1 MESDNMTVLQNKIR
15 ELFRLLRGEIRVEN
29 YTVILLFIYIRSTNL
44 FSDITQNQKDQ
55 KGSLIN
61 VLKNTNET
69 TLQKIFNVFLPVINK
84 LSKQSI
90 SDVLELLKSI
100 DSDLLNENISEIY
113 DDTLNRIALSQ
124 SRVSA
129 EFMQPKQLTEFINA
143 YIGSAKHLKIYNP
156 FAGVASLIKSIE
168 RSKSIYAQELNLK
181 TWAVGQLRLILSNS
195 NAVYTCD
202 DSIMN
207 WPTNEKFDLIVS
219 NPPFMLRLNGAN
231 RDKYPEYRNVE
242 DFLLG
247 MSLNS
252 LSDNGK
258 LITVLPTGVLF
269 RGRREREIR
278 ERLIQDDLLDTIISF
293 PSGLL
298 HHTSMPF
305 VVMILNKAKENSEK
319 VKLVNAAPFVSK
331 PSERESFISVNEL
344 LQAVNGNESDSVRV
358 ISNQD
363 VINNNFNLNI
373 ARYFVEEIDGVRLS
387 DILKPQRGPRVKP
400 QEMGKMIR
408 IRDLKNDTID
418 FHLNISESE
427 EILLDRPD
435 FRKIESSC
443 ILLARRWKTLKP
455 TFFQFQNEPIYI
467 ASDVLAFHVDESK
480 VDINYLVNELHSDY
494 VQQQIEGYSTGATI
508 PSIALNDLL
517 EIKIKLL
524 SIDEQRAKVTGLKE
538 ISDKILQL
546 QHERNT
552 LAHGMSLK
560 LYENSS
566 TLKHS
571 LGTPLLNIG
580 SALENIEYA
589 LSAHYSEWKDIKL
602 DSSFDISIK
611 DTFESIYSNLK
622 FIHSEL
628 EKNESVFDVN
638 NYELTEIEFYKFIK
652 DYVKRNKSSANPNVS
667 VNLVLHADIK
677 NQLKNSI
684 KILSNIK
691 LLEIGLNSIVENA
704 NKHGFV
710 DTQKKYKLE
719 FRVGLSSK
727 GSEKNQSSRG
737 EKHYVKVEV
746 SNNGKPFPNNFNLDS
761 LVRKNSF
768 AGKTGNTG
776 QGGFDLNEIVKYF
789 NNGFS
794 TLDLLTNDE
803 ISEFTTTYLFLI
815 PLNH

>member
-1 MESDNMTVLQNKIR
+1 MESDNMTVLQIKIR

-69 TLQKIFNVFLPVINK
+69 TLQKIFNVFLPVISK
-84 LSKQSI
+84 LSEQSI

-156 FAGVASLIKSIE
+156 FAGVASLIKGIE

-181 TWAVGQLRLILSNS
+181 TWAVGQLRLIVSNS
-195 NAVYTCD
+195 NAVYNCD

-258 LITVLPTGVLF
+258 LIAVLPTGVLF

-278 ERLIQDDLLDTIISF
+278 ERLIQDDLLETIISF

-298 HHTSMPF
+298 HYTSMPF
-305 VVMILNKAKENSEK
+305 VVMILNKAKENSKK

-331 PSERESFISVNEL
+331 PSERESFISVKEL
-344 LQAVNGNESDSVRV
+344 LKTVNGKESDSVRV

-363 VINNNFNLNI
+363 VIKNNFNLNI
-373 ARYFVEEIDGVRLS
+373 ARYFVEEIDGVRLG
-387 DILKPQRGPRVKP
+387 DILEPQRGTRVKP
-400 QEMGKMIR
+400 QETGKMIR

-435 FRKIESSC
+435 LRKIESSC

-455 TFFQFQNEPIYI
+455 SYFQFQNEPIYI

-480 VDINYLVNELHSDY
+480 VDSNYLVNELHSDY

-508 PSIALNDLL
+508 PSIAPNDLS
-517 EIKIKLL
+517 EIKIKLPP
-524 SIDEQRAKVTGLKE
+524 IEEQRDVVNAIKSEKIDKLQSQILELNYSENVKGFNEFASLKHTLGRPRQNILSWSKNLANFFIREKKKVLSFDDEFRNLFDLGIVEAINEINRDIKF
-538 ISDKILQL
+538 ISDV
-546 QHERNT
+546 
-552 LAHGMSLK
+552 
-560 LYENSS
+560 
-566 TLKHS
+566 
-571 LGTPLLNIG
+571 
-580 SALENIEYA
+580 
-589 LSAHYSEWKDIKL
+589 
-602 DSSFDISIK
+602 
-611 DTFESIYSNLK
+611 
-622 FIHSEL
+622 L
-628 EKNESVFDVN
+628 EKGENGLV
-638 NYELTEIEFYKFIK
+638 LK
-652 DYVKRNKSSANPNVS
+652 DYNKNIIPLSEINQIIENVS
-667 VNLVLHADIK
+667 SNEFNFSIQKQPLEVDEIDKKGIYINVILLKTLIDNVLT
-677 NQLKNSI
+677 
-684 KILSNIK
+684 
-691 LLEIGLNSIVENA
+691 NA
-704 NKHGFV
+704 NKHGFKDNKDENLV
-710 DTQKKYKLE
+710 VILLE
-719 FRVGLSSK
+719 
-727 GSEKNQSSRG
+727 EDDNQLI
-737 EKHYVKVEV
+737 VEI
-746 SNNGKPFPNNFNLDS
+746 K
-761 LVRKNSF
+761 
-768 AGKTGNTG
+768 
-776 QGGFDLNEIVKYF
+776 
-789 NNGFS
+789 NNGFPFPKNFDKEKFITKYKTADQS
-794 TLDLLTNDE
+794 NGSGLGGYDINRIATYFGNENWELQLNND
-803 ISEFTTTYLFLI
+803 IYPVIFRFSFSI
-815 PLNH
+815 KPLN

>member
-1 MESDNMTVLQNKIR
+1 MQSENMTVLKNKIG
-15 ELFRLLRGEIRVEN
+15 ELFRVLRGEIRAED
-29 YTVILLFIYIRSTNL
+29 YTVILLLIYLRSTNS
-44 FSDITQNQKDQ
+44 FSDITQNEENQKE
-55 KGSLIN
+55 SLIK

-69 TLQKIFNVFLPVINK
+69 TLQKIFNVFLPTINK
-84 LSKQSI
+84 LSEQSI
-90 SDVLELLKSI
+90 SDILEILKSI
-100 DSDLLNENISEIY
+100 DSDLLIENISEIY

-129 EFMQPKQLTEFINA
+129 EFMQPKQLTEFIKA
-143 YIGSAKHLKIYNP
+143 YIGTTNHLKIYNP
-156 FAGVASLIKSIE
+156 FAGVASLIKGIE
-168 RSKSIYAQELNLK
+168 RSKSIYAQEINLK
-181 TWAVGQLRLILSNS
+181 TWAVGQLRLIVSNS
-195 NAVYTCD
+195 NAVYNCD

-278 ERLIQDDLLDTIISF
+278 ERLIQDDLLETIISF

-319 VKLVNAAPFVSK
+319 VKLVNAGPFVSK

-344 LQAVNGNESDSVRV
+344 LQTVNGNESDSVRI

-363 VINNNFNLNI
+363 VIKNNFNLNI
-373 ARYFVEEIDGVRLS
+373 ARYFVEDIDGVRLG
-387 DILKPQRGPRVKP
+387 DILQTQRGTRVKP
-400 QEMGKMIR
+400 PETGKMIR

-443 ILLARRWKTLKP
+443 ILLAKRWKTLKP

-467 ASDVLAFHVDESK
+467 ASDVFAFHVDESK

-524 SIDEQRAKVTGLKE
+524 SIDEQRDVVNAVKSEKIDKLQSQILDLNYSENVKGFNEFASLKHTLGRPRQNILSWSKNLANFFIREKKKVLSFDDEFKNLFDLGIVEAINEINRDIKF
-538 ISDKILQL
+538 ISDV
-546 QHERNT
+546 
-552 LAHGMSLK
+552 
-560 LYENSS
+560 
-566 TLKHS
+566 
-571 LGTPLLNIG
+571 
-580 SALENIEYA
+580 
-589 LSAHYSEWKDIKL
+589 
-602 DSSFDISIK
+602 
-611 DTFESIYSNLK
+611 
-622 FIHSEL
+622 L
-628 EKNESVFDVN
+628 EKGENGLV
-638 NYELTEIEFYKFIK
+638 LK
-652 DYVKRNKSSANPNVS
+652 DYNKKIIPLSEINQIIENVS
-667 VNLVLHADIK
+667 SNEFNFSIQKQPLEADEMDKRGIYINDILLKTLIDNVLT
-677 NQLKNSI
+677 
-684 KILSNIK
+684 
-691 LLEIGLNSIVENA
+691 NA
-704 NKHGFV
+704 NKHGFKDNKDENLV
-710 DTQKKYKLE
+710 VILLEKDDNQLIVEIKNNGIPFPKNFDKEKFITKYKTADQSNGSGLGGYDINRIATYFGNE
-719 FRVGLSSK
+719 SWELQLNNDIYPVIFRFS
-727 GSEKNQSSRG
+727 
-737 EKHYVKVEV
+737 
-746 SNNGKPFPNNFNLDS
+746 FS
-761 LVRKNSF
+761 LK
-768 AGKTGNTG
+768 
-776 QGGFDLNEIVKYF
+776 
-789 NNGFS
+789 
-794 TLDLLTNDE
+794 
-803 ISEFTTTYLFLI
+803 
-815 PLNH
+815 PLN

>member
-1 MESDNMTVLQNKIR
+1 MESDNMMVLQNKIG
-15 ELFRLLRGEIRVEN
+15 ELFRLLRGEIRAEN
-29 YTVILLFIYIRSTNL
+29 YTVILLFIYLRSTNL
-44 FSDITQNQKDQ
+44 FSDITQNEENQKE
-55 KGSLIN
+55 SLIE
-61 VLKNTNET
+61 VLKNTNDT
-69 TLQKIFNVFLPVINK
+69 TLQKIFNVFLPVINN
-84 LSKQSI
+84 LSKQLI
-90 SDVLELLKSI
+90 CDVLELLKSV
-100 DSDLLNENISEIY
+100 DSDSLNENISEIY
-113 DDTLNRIALSQ
+113 DDTLNRITLSQ
-124 SRVSA
+124 SRVNA

-143 YIGSAKHLKIYNP
+143 YVGSTKHLKIYNP
-156 FAGVASLIKSIE
+156 FAGFVSLIKNIN
-168 RSKSIYAQELNLK
+168 RSKSIYAQEKNLK
-181 TWAVGQLRLILSNS
+181 TWAVGQLRLIVSRS
-195 NAVYTCD
+195 NAVYNCD

-219 NPPFMLRLNGAN
+219 NPPFMLKLNGAN
-231 RDKYPEYRNVE
+231 KDKYPEFINVE

-247 MSLNS
+247 MSLKS

-269 RGRREREIR
+269 RARREREIR

-298 HHTSMPF
+298 HYTSVPF

-319 VKLVNAAPFVSK
+319 IKLVNAAPFVSK

-344 LQAVNGNESDSVRV
+344 LQAVNGNESDSVRI

-387 DILKPQRGPRVKP
+387 DILKPQRGTRVKP
-400 QEMGKMIR
+400 QETGKMIR

-418 FHLNISESE
+418 FHLNTSESE

-443 ILLARRWKTLKP
+443 ILLAKRWKTLKP

-467 ASDVLAFHVDESK
+467 ASDVFAFHVDESK

-622 FIHSEL
+622 FVHSEL
-628 EKNESVFDVN
+628 EKNESAFDVN
-638 NYELTEIEFYKFIK
+638 NYELTEIEFIKFIK

-684 KILSNIK
+684 TILSNIK

-710 DTQKKYKLE
+710 DPQKKYKLE

-727 GSEKNQSSRG
+727 GSEKNQSSGG
-737 EKHYVKVEV
+737 EKQYVKVEV
-746 SNNGKPFPNNFNLDS
+746 SNNGKPFPNNFGLDS
-761 LVRKNSF
+761 LIRKNSF

-794 TLDLLTNDE
+794 TLDLITNDE
-803 ISEFTTTYLFLI
+803 ISEFSTTYLFLI

>member
-1 MESDNMTVLQNKIR
+1 MGSDNMMVLQNKIG
-15 ELFRLLRGEIRVEN
+15 ELFRLLRGEIRAEN
-29 YTVILLFIYIRSTNL
+29 YTVILLFIYLRSTNL
-44 FSDITQNQKDQ
+44 FSDITQNEENQKE
-55 KGSLIN
+55 SLIE

-69 TLQKIFNVFLPVINK
+69 TLKKIFNVFLPTINK
-84 LSKQSI
+84 LSEQLI
-90 SDVLELLKSI
+90 SDVIELLKSI

-156 FAGVASLIKSIE
+156 FAGVASLIKGIE

-181 TWAVGQLRLILSNS
+181 TWAVGQLRLIVSRS
-195 NAVYTCD
+195 NAVYNCD

-231 RDKYPEYRNVE
+231 RDKYPEYRKVE

-247 MSLNS
+247 ISFNS

-269 RGRREREIR
+269 RGGREKEIR
-278 ERLIQDDLLDTIISF
+278 ERLIQHDLLETIISF

-373 ARYFVEEIDGVRLS
+373 ARYFVEEIDGVRLG
-387 DILKPQRGPRVKP
+387 DILEPQRGTRVKP
-400 QEMGKMIR
+400 QETGKMIR

-435 FRKIESSC
+435 LRKIESSC

-455 TFFQFQNEPIYI
+455 SYFQFQNEPIYI

-524 SIDEQRAKVTGLKE
+524 SIDEQKDVVNAIKSEKIDKLQSQILDLNYSENVKGFNEFASLKHTLGRPRQNILSWSKILANFFIREKKKVLSFDDEFKNLFDLGIVEAINEINRDIKF
-538 ISDKILQL
+538 ISDV
-546 QHERNT
+546 
-552 LAHGMSLK
+552 
-560 LYENSS
+560 
-566 TLKHS
+566 
-571 LGTPLLNIG
+571 
-580 SALENIEYA
+580 
-589 LSAHYSEWKDIKL
+589 
-602 DSSFDISIK
+602 
-611 DTFESIYSNLK
+611 
-622 FIHSEL
+622 L
-628 EKNESVFDVN
+628 EKGENGLV
-638 NYELTEIEFYKFIK
+638 LK
-652 DYVKRNKSSANPNVS
+652 DYNKNIIPLSEINQIIKNVS
-667 VNLVLHADIK
+667 SNEFNFLIQKQPLEADEIDKKGIYINVILLKTLIDNVLT
-677 NQLKNSI
+677 
-684 KILSNIK
+684 
-691 LLEIGLNSIVENA
+691 NA
-704 NKHGFV
+704 NKHGFKDNKDENLV
-710 DTQKKYKLE
+710 VILLE
-719 FRVGLSSK
+719 
-727 GSEKNQSSRG
+727 EDDNQLI
-737 EKHYVKVEV
+737 VEI
-746 SNNGKPFPNNFNLDS
+746 K
-761 LVRKNSF
+761 
-768 AGKTGNTG
+768 
-776 QGGFDLNEIVKYF
+776 
-789 NNGFS
+789 NNGFPFPKNFDKEKFITKYKTADQS
-794 TLDLLTNDE
+794 NGSGLGGYDINRIATYFGNENWELQLNND
-803 ISEFTTTYLFLI
+803 IYPVIFRFSFSI
-815 PLNH
+815 KPLN